1 MIQNNGKIL
10 IVDDDAEV
18 LLAAELV
25 LKRRFATVVTA
36 CTPASIEL
44 LLSQHAF
51 DVILLDMNF
60 TAGATSGDEGIHW
73 LKTSQRLAPDAKVVL
88 MTAYGGVDEA
98 VRAMR
103 EGATDFVVKPWDNA
117 RLVATVSAAAQL
129 ARADSEIRQLRGR
142 ARTLNELGA
151 ASDYIVGDGMRQVLA
166 DIEKVARTD
175 ANVLIT
181 GENGTGKELV
191 ARAIHQR
198 SLRHAAPFVGV
209 DLGAISESLF
219 ESELFGHKKG
229 AFTDAREDRAGRFE
243 AAAGGTLF
251 LDEIG
256 NLSLPMQAK
265 LLGALATMTVTR
277 VGTDKPVSVDARVL
291 CATNLTAEQ
300 LRDPE
305 RFRPDLLYRINTI
318 EIHIPPL
325 RERPADIAL
334 LVAHFARHYAR
345 KYGRAELA
353 IPAEVMA
360 RPAAV
365 PLARQCAR
373 AEACGGTCRD
383 HERERQLPAGRH
395 RAGAGRARAARGRGH
410 GHTESRRAGKAGH
423 PAGHQPLPGQPDARG
438 AGTGAGSHHAVSQ
451 DGPPW
456 ARIISVSTSS
466 CGCCCWPPACASRYG
481 AGR

>member
-1 MIQNNGKIL
+1 MTPNNSKIL

-25 LKRRFATVVTA
+25 LKRRFGTVVTA

-44 LLSQHAF
+44 LLTQHNF

-60 TAGATSGDEGIHW
+60 TTGATSGDEGIHW
-73 LKTSQRLAPDAKVVL
+73 LKTSLRLAPDAKVVL

-117 RLVATVSAAAQL
+117 KLVATVSTAVQL
-129 ARADSEIRQLRGR
+129 ASAGREIRQLRGR
-142 ARTLNELGA
+142 ARALSELGA
-151 ASDYIVGDGMRQVLA
+151 PRDAIVGQNGGMRQVLA

-198 SLRHAAPFVGV
+198 SLRHESPFVGV
-209 DLGAISESLF
+209 DLGAITESLF
-219 ESELFGHKKG
+219 ESELFGHRKG

-256 NLSLPMQAK
+256 NLSLTMQAK
-265 LLGALATMTVTR
+265 LLGALATMTVAR
-277 VGTDKPVSVDARVL
+277 VGSDKPVTVDARVI

-300 LRDPE
+300 LRDPK

-325 RERPADIAL
+325 RERPADIPL
-334 LVAHFARHYAR
+334 LVAHYGQLYAR
-345 KYGRAELA
+345 KYGRPELA
-353 IPAEVMA
+353 VPAASMA
-360 RPAAV
+360 RLQQYRWPGNVRELKHAVERAVIMSENGSFPLDGIVLAPA
-365 PLARQCAR
+365 
-373 AEACGGTCRD
+373 T
-383 HERERQLPAGRH
+383 PAP
-395 RAGAGRARAARGRGH
+395 RAREVGVTLNLDELEKHTIQQAISQCQGNLTRAAQALGLGRTTLYRKMARH
-410 GHTESRRAGKAGH
+410 GLE
-423 PAGHQPLPGQPDARG
+423 
-438 AGTGAGSHHAVSQ
+438 
-451 DGPPW
+451 
-456 ARIISVSTSS
+456 
-466 CGCCCWPPACASRYG
+466 
-481 AGR
+481 

>member
-1 MIQNNGKIL
+1 MGQNDGKIL

-25 LKRRFATVVTA
+25 LKRRFGTVVTA

-44 LLSQHAF
+44 LLSQQAF

-60 TAGATSGDEGIHW
+60 TAGATSGEEGIHW
-73 LKTSQRLAPDAKVVL
+73 LKASQRLAPDAKVVL

-103 EGATDFVVKPWDNA
+103 EGAADFVVKPWDNA
-117 RLVATVSAAAQL
+117 RLVATVGAAAQL
-129 ARADSEIRQLRGR
+129 ARADREIRELRGR
-142 ARTLNELGA
+142 ARALSELGNGRDVIVGA
-151 ASDYIVGDGMRQVLA
+151 ASGMRQVLT

-198 SLRHAAPFVGV
+198 SLRHEAPFVGV
-209 DLGAISESLF
+209 DLGAITESLF
-219 ESELFGHKKG
+219 ESELFGHRKG

-243 AAAGGTLF
+243 AARGGTLF

-277 VGTDKPVSVDARVL
+277 VGADKPVTVDARVI
-291 CATNLTAEQ
+291 CATNLTGAQ

-325 RERPADIAL
+325 RERAGDIPL
-334 LVAHFARHYAR
+334 LAMHYARYYAR
-345 KYGRAELA
+345 KYGRPELA
-353 IPAEVMA
+353 ITADVMERLLQYRWPGNVRELKHAVERAVIMSENGTFPLDGIGIASAAAPPAPDAVATLNLDELERRAIQQAISRYQGNLTRAAQALGLGRTTLYRKMA
-360 RPAAV
+360 R
-365 PLARQCAR
+365 
-373 AEACGGTCRD
+373 
-383 HERERQLPAGRH
+383 
-395 RAGAGRARAARGRGH
+395 H
-410 GHTESRRAGKAGH
+410 GL
-423 PAGHQPLPGQPDARG
+423 Q
-438 AGTGAGSHHAVSQ
+438 
-451 DGPPW
+451 
-456 ARIISVSTSS
+456 
-466 CGCCCWPPACASRYG
+466 
-481 AGR
+481 

>member
-1 MIQNNGKIL
+1 MVQNDGKIL

-44 LLSQHAF
+44 LLSQHGF

-73 LKTSQRLAPDAKVVL
+73 LKRALQLAPESKVVL

-117 RLVATVSAAAQL
+117 RLVATVAAAANL
-129 ARADSEIRQLRGR
+129 ARTDRELRQLRGR
-142 ARTLNELGA
+142 ARTLNELGSA
-151 ASDYIVGDGMRQVLA
+151 GDFILGDGMHQVLA

-191 ARAIHQR
+191 ARAIHRR
-198 SLRHAAPFVGV
+198 SLRHEAPFVGV
-209 DLGAISESLF
+209 DLGAITESLF

-243 AAAGGTLF
+243 AAGTGTLF

-256 NLSLPMQAK
+256 NLSLTMQAK
-265 LLGALATMTVTR
+265 LLGALSTMTVTR
-277 VGTDKPVSVDARVL
+277 VGADKPIPIEARVI
-291 CATNLTAEQ
+291 CATNLGAEQ
-300 LRDPE
+300 LRNRE
-305 RFRPDLLYRINTI
+305 HFRPDLLYRINTI
-318 EIHIPPL
+318 EIQIPPL

-334 LVAHFARHYAR
+334 LVAHFARQYAR
-345 KYGRAELA
+345 KYGRAELV
-353 IPAEVMA
+353 IPEAAMA
-360 RPAAV
+360 RLRQYRWPGNVRELRHAV
-365 PLARQCAR
+365 ERAVIMSENGSFPLAGVVLAS
-373 AEACGGTCRD
+373 APLTPHAVD
-383 HERERQLPAGRH
+383 APATLNLDELEKLTIQQAIRH
-395 RAGAGRARAARGRGH
+395 HQGNLTRAAQALGLGRTTLYRKMARH
-410 GHTESRRAGKAGH
+410 GLE
-423 PAGHQPLPGQPDARG
+423 
-438 AGTGAGSHHAVSQ
+438 
-451 DGPPW
+451 
-456 ARIISVSTSS
+456 
-466 CGCCCWPPACASRYG
+466 
-481 AGR
+481 